1 MKKIG
6 IASLFFFLIFIVIAN
21 DLDARGGRGGGGR
34 GGSRGGGARQ
44 VQRSPSMSRVQ
55 SRPASRPTGQRV
67 ANRPASR
74 DNVQQFMRNN
84 PGATRQAAANR
95 SAIRDNQG
103 RRDAIGRNVRDN
115 VRDNRHDRNNWYNDR
130 FWNDHNFHGDYI
142 GHGNWW
148 RAATAASVVGWLG
161 WGGYPSYYDYG
172 YSDGGY
178 YWSPYESYGT
188 TQTTTEAPPSYPEQS
203 QAIDTAASKPV
214 SSDSDWMSL
223 GVFALTENSESTA
236 TPTIYFQL
244 ALNRKGI
251 ISGSVYNT
259 STDSLREVIGMADED
274 TKRAAW
280 KVTDKTSAPI
290 IETGLYNLTQSEAP
304 ALVHFGDGKTQEMLL
319 VRIDKE

>member
-1 MKKIG
+1 
-6 IASLFFFLIFIVIAN
+6 
-21 DLDARGGRGGGGR
+21 
-34 GGSRGGGARQ
+34 
-44 VQRSPSMSRVQ
+44 
-55 SRPASRPTGQRV
+55 
-67 ANRPASR
+67 
-74 DNVQQFMRNN
+74 MRNN

-95 SAIRDNQG
+95 SSFRDNQT
-103 RRDAIGRNVRDN
+103 RRDAIGNNVRDN

-148 RAATAASVVGWLG
+148 RAATAASLVGWLG
-161 WGGYPSYYDYG
+161 WGGYPYYYDYS

-178 YWSPYESYGT
+178 YWTPSETYGT
-188 TQTTTEAPPSYPEQS
+188 TQTTTEATPSYPEQ
-203 QAIDTAASKPV
+203 AATIDSAADKSV
-214 SSDSDWMSL
+214 STSTEWMSL
-223 GVFALTENSESTA
+223 GVFALTENAETTA

-319 VRIDKE
+319 VRIDKN